1 MRINIVL
8 IIIILLGMNSII
20 FSQSQ
25 FRSGRFFHHSTGDR
39 IWGPNG
45 SSTSVPNEMTLYNSQ
60 KGYTGNEA
68 VTMNE
73 TWFPSDDNE
82 WYTWHRI
89 FDNSDPNDNIYPYIQ
104 NNKIIVIKSCYPSS
118 EIIGV
123 GSSGDTLTNPDNKT
137 IYNYKW
143 HWRSIIQIM
152 KQHPDNFFVIWTNAP
167 LVPSATNS
175 QQASLADQFC
185 TWAKDTLATGNDIL
199 FGAFPHNVYV
209 FDFFHKLADA
219 TGMLQLQYATST
231 TDSHPNGLATELVS
245 PQFVQEIFNAAIFY
259 EDHPLP
265 VELSSF
271 SASTIGSTVKLS
283 WRTETEVNKYGFEIE
298 RKVGSGQSSVGNFEK
313 IGFVNGNGNSNSPED
328 YTFEDKMVESGKY
341 SYRLKQIDND
351 GQFEY
356 SKTIEIYFDVSKKFE
371 LSQNYPNPFNPS
383 TTIKFN
389 LSESGNAKLTIYN
402 LLGQEIQTIAN
413 NFKEAGTYE
422 ETINITSFSSGIYWY
437 KLEINGLS
445 QSKKMVLMR

>member
-1 MRINIVL
+1 ML
-8 IIIILLGMNSII
+8 LLLGMSTV
-20 FSQSQ
+20 FFPQSQ
-25 FRSGRFFHHSTGDR
+25 FRSGRFFHHSTGNR

-45 SSTSVPNEMTLYNSQ
+45 SSTSIPNEMTLYNTE
-60 KGYTGNEA
+60 KGYIGNNE
-68 VTMNE
+68 VSMNE

-89 FDNSDPNDNIYPYIQ
+89 FDNSDPNDNIYPYLE

-118 EIIGV
+118 EMIGA
-123 GSSGDTLTNPDNKT
+123 GGPSDTLNNPSLKT

-185 TWAKDTLATGNDIL
+185 TWAKDTLATGNDPL
-199 FGAFPHNVYV
+199 LGEFPSNVYV

-283 WRTETEVNKYGFEIE
+283 WRTETEVNNYGFEIE